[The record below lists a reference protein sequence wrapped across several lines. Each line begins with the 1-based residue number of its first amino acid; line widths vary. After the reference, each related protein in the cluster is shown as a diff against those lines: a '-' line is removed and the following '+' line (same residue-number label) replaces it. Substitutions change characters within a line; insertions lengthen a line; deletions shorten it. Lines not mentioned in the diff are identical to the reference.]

1 MKLLQSILFS
11 VLSLAI
17 LSCSSDQISG
27 NNTSNSTPTSFSIEK
42 PFETIE
48 KAFEEFVYEGKEKTF
63 ELLGGT
69 VIEFPEEAFAEEG
82 KITVKVREFFTA
94 GEILA
99 SGIPMKYDSA
109 GITSDFQSA
118 GMLEIRML
126 KDGKEVVLKENKE
139 AKVIMTSSKKE
150 SNYNLYD
157 LNEENGKWNFKCKQ
171 AVEAKPKDV
180 ARINA
185 INEELKQFEKPA
197 KPVKNLKDR
206 KVFDLNYKMENH
218 TELKELANLMWQ
230 YTGKD
235 EKRDI
240 TNNPDFL
247 KKNWKKVAIY
257 PTDKELVY
265 FLKLTDQD
273 TTFRTTI
280 RPVLRGE
287 LLTSANEEYSAK
299 LKVYNNEIKD
309 RIIEK
314 KRLERED
321 QFLRSFALKGGGIY
335 NYDRQFKVGN
345 TVQLIAS
352 IEFNTPLDLQKSN
365 ITYFLITGDNDVV
378 IKYNQESLEK
388 FRFNPN
394 YNNKLMAVLPGDRIA
409 SFSSKEFNAINI
421 NNMSEDQATPF
432 TFKLK
437 LEGKPIKKVE
447 EIDEVIAA
455 L

>member
-126 KDGKEVVLKENKE
+126 KNGKEVVLKENKE

-197 KPVKNLKDR
+197 KPVKSLKDR

-218 TELKELANLMWQ
+218 TELKELGNLMWQ

-280 RPVLRGE
+280 HPVLRGE

-378 IKYNQESLEK
+378 IKYNQESLKK

-409 SFSSKEFNAINI
+409 SFSSKEFNAIN
-421 NNMSEDQATPF
+421 NMSEDQATPF

-437 LEGKPIKKVE
+437 LEGNPIKKVE

>member
-11 VLSLAI
+11 VITIAI
-17 LSCSSDQISG
+17 ISCNSDQTNGTSV
-27 NNTSNSTPTSFSIEK
+27 NNTAPASFSIEK
-42 PFETIE
+42 PFETVE
-48 KAFEEFVYEGKEKTF
+48 KAFEEFIYEGKAKTF

-69 VIEFPEEAFAEEG
+69 VIEFPKEAFAEAG

-109 GITSDFQSA
+109 GVTSDFQSA
-118 GMLEIRML
+118 GMIEIRML
-126 KDGKEVVLKENKE
+126 KDGKEVILKDNKE
-139 AKVIMTSSKKE
+139 AKVIMTSTKKE
-150 SNYNLYD
+150 TNYNLYD

-171 AVEAKPKDV
+171 DVEQKPKDL
-180 ARINA
+180 ARIKA
-185 INEELKQFEKPA
+185 INAEIQKFEKPA
-197 KPVKNLKDR
+197 KPVKSLENR
-206 KVFDLNYKMENH
+206 KFFDLNYKMENH

-230 YTGKD
+230 YTGDD

-257 PTDKELVY
+257 PTKEELVY
-265 FLKLTDQD
+265 FLKLTDKD

-287 LLTSANEEYSAK
+287 LLTNANKEYTEK
-299 LKVYNNEIKD
+299 LNVYNKETKD
-309 RIIEK
+309 RVIEK
-314 KRLERED
+314 NRLERED

-352 IEFNTPLDLQKSN
+352 IEFDTPVNLEKSN
-365 ITYFLITGDNDVV
+365 ITFFLITGDDDVV
-378 IKYNQESLEK
+378 IKYRNEDLDK

-394 YNNKLMAVLPGDRIA
+394 YNNKLMAVLPGDKVA
-409 SFSSKEFNAINI
+409 SFSSKEFRAINTSS
-421 NNMSEDQATPF
+421 MSEDKPTPF
-432 TFKLK
+432 TFRLK

-447 EIDEVIAA
+447 EIDEIIAA
-455 L
+455 I